1 MTSGACS
8 VCFSLVC
15 NFPPKASQPARKLP
29 ASIIKQEGMSGRQ
42 PKQSPQASRPAASSN
57 TEKSNT
63 ILEETPQPSAYSE
76 ELPEH
81 KVNDFL
87 SNPEYYSSLAGYALL
102 DLSEQLM
109 AGLAFGV
116 SKVWLKLVIDAE
128 KGYFGIYWYC
138 YTPRQ
143 KFVIHCTLAEW
154 DVPEWNE
161 TSVTGYYDEGPN
173 LEELKEQFDNCFRT
187 PEVSA
192 RLLSWNT
199 LNVHE
204 CIPVQCHDHRN
215 GWRVILNL
223 RDGDARQQ
231 LYERKA
237 DFERIYD
244 VRKNRITHIHYSVD
258 TVCSPNSCWIN
269 LEALD

>member
-1 MTSGACS
+1 MQPS
-8 VCFSLVC
+8 
-15 NFPPKASQPARKLP
+15 ASKLP

-42 PKQSPQASRPAASSN
+42 PKQSAQASRPAASSN

-63 ILEETPQPSAYSE
+63 ILEETPQPSAYTE
-76 ELPEH
+76 ELP
-81 KVNDFL
+81 D
-87 SNPEYYSSLAGYALL
+87 YSSLAGYALL

-161 TSVTGYYDEGPN
+161 TSVTGYYDEGHN
-173 LEELKEQFDNCFRT
+173 LEELKEQFDNWART

-215 GWRVILNL
+215 WRVILNL
-223 RDGDARQQ
+223 RHGDARQQ
-231 LYERKA
+231 LYDFKA

-244 VRKNRITHIHYSVD
+244 VRKNRITRIHYSVD
-258 TVCSPNSCWIN
+258 AVCSPNSCWIN

>member
-1 MTSGACS
+1 MQPS
-8 VCFSLVC
+8 
-15 NFPPKASQPARKLP
+15 ASKL
-29 ASIIKQEGMSGRQ
+29 AAFGIIKQEGMSGRQ
-42 PKQSPQASRPAASSN
+42 PKQSPKASRPAASSN
-57 TEKSNT
+57 TENLRPRDARQQLDT
-63 ILEETPQPSAYSE
+63 ILEETEETPQPSAYSE

-81 KVNDFL
+81 QHNDFL

-116 SKVWLKLVIDAE
+116 SKVWYKLVIDAE
-128 KGYFGIYWYC
+128 KGYFGVYWYC
-138 YTPRQ
+138 YTSRQ
-143 KFVIHCTLAEW
+143 KFMIHCTLAEW

-204 CIPVQCHDHRN
+204 CIPVQCHDPHK
-215 GWRVILNL
+215 WRVILHL
-223 RDGDARQQ
+223 RPGDARQQ
-231 LYERKA
+231 LYDFKA

-244 VRKNRITHIHYSVD
+244 VRKNKIECIHYSVD
-258 TVCSPNSCWIN
+258 SVCSPNPGGTN